1 MDKRNTNIELLRM
14 GLMLAIFIYHI
25 VLHGLDYKHVGLSNF
40 SGGELLKI
48 LITTMFAPST
58 YCFMFISG
66 YYGIKFTI
74 RRFFTLE
81 LWLISASLIVCLL
94 KLILH
99 FDLPIYEVFY
109 SLLPIGTFKWW
120 FMTYYMLIMIISP
133 LINQGLKML
142 SEKQVCVILLLLM
155 GYNIMSFFQFREDNG
170 CTFLGL
176 FAIYL
181 LGRYCSS
188 FKIEISQS
196 TALIVWGSCFFLQ
209 LVLMLL
215 CSMMH
220 RVWIFRVLNY
230 NLPFIMGMSVSIF
243 YIVLNSATLL

>member
-81 LWLISASLIVCLL
+81 L
-94 KLILH
+94 
-99 FDLPIYEVFY
+99 
-109 SLLPIGTFKWW
+109 
-120 FMTYYMLIMIISP
+120 
-133 LINQGLKML
+133 
-142 SEKQVCVILLLLM
+142 
-155 GYNIMSFFQFREDNG
+155 
-170 CTFLGL
+170 
-176 FAIYL
+176 
-181 LGRYCSS
+181 
-188 FKIEISQS
+188 
-196 TALIVWGSCFFLQ
+196 
-209 LVLMLL
+209 
-215 CSMMH
+215 
-220 RVWIFRVLNY
+220 
-230 NLPFIMGMSVSIF
+230 
-243 YIVLNSATLL
+243 